1 MNSLLNP
8 KEEKFLKS
16 ARVARLATAD
26 AEGRPSVVPV
36 VFVLE
41 QGEIYVPIDGK
52 PKKDPRRLRRLRN
65 IRDNPIVSFL
75 VDRYDEDWSKLAFLH
90 IRGKASILTEKGA
103 TAAEK
108 DELERCARHFR
119 KKYAQYETVSLGEPE
134 RVMIRITPQSSTF
147 WENP

>member
-1 MNSLLNP
+1 MRKAGRQWYPLCSSWN
-8 KEEKFLKS
+8 
-16 ARVARLATAD
+16 
-26 AEGRPSVVPV
+26 EGRSTYPSTANR
-36 VFVLE
+36 
-41 QGEIYVPIDGK
+41 
-52 PKKDPRRLRRLRN
+52 KKDPRRLRRLRN

-90 IRGKASILTEKGA
+90 IRGKASILTEKGV
-103 TAAEK
+103 TAAER

>member
-1 MNSLLNP
+1 M
-8 KEEKFLKS
+8 
-16 ARVARLATAD
+16 
-26 AEGRPSVVPV
+26 VPV

-41 QGEIYVPIDGK
+41 REEIYVPIDGK

-103 TAAEK
+103 TPAER
-108 DELERCARHFR
+108 DELERCDRHFR
-119 KKYAQYETVSLGEPE
+119 KKYAQYEKVSLGEPE
-134 RVMIRITPQSSTF
+134 RVVIRITPQSSTF